1 MYDFFSDFQELFNG
15 FDVYPVYRNEIR
27 CKKCGTSYSVFQK
40 NGRLGCAECYK
51 AFSVPLEAT
60 LRQIHSNSEHKGKI
74 PSSASNE
81 ILKKRRIEELKTE
94 IAKAVNSED
103 YEKAAELHKELK
115 KLNS

>member
-27 CKKCGTSYSVFQK
+27 CKKCGTSYSNFQK
-40 NGRLGCAECYK
+40 NGRLGCGECYN

-74 PSSASNE
+74 PTSASGE
-81 ILKKRRIEELKTE
+81 ISKKRRIEELKAE
-94 IAKAVNSED
+94 IAKAVKCED

-115 KLNS
+115 SLNA